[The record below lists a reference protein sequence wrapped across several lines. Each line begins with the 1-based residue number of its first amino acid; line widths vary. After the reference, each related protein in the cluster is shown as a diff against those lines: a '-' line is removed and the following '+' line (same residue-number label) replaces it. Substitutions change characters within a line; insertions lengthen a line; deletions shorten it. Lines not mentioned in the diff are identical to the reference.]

1 MTSKYEK
8 IFSRFRGRVDD
19 SKLANMSIDTQTE
32 YMVEWLHAVASNS
45 RVRRK
50 FTTLSLDDEI
60 MEMKYELSRSV
71 DKESDMEFVEDI
83 FCLGMQ
89 IEWLEPKV
97 NSILYTAPVIG
108 GKDEKKLLDSHKYN
122 IQRLDSMKTEL
133 KKKLRDYGYIHNS
146 YTSTE

>member
-1 MTSKYEK
+1 MTSKYEN

-19 SKLANMSIDTQTE
+19 SKLLSMSANAQNEFMT
-32 YMVEWLHAVASNS
+32 EWLHAVSSNP

-60 MEMKYELSRSV
+60 MQMSYELKNTV
-71 DKESDMEFVEDI
+71 DEESDMEFVEDV
-83 FCLGMQ
+83 FVLGME

-108 GKDEKKLLDSHKYN
+108 GKDEKKLLDSHRYN
-122 IQRLDSMKTEL
+122 IQRLGSLKTEL

-146 YTSTE
+146 YTTVE